1 MFLMQSITFIIP
13 IWLSYIIATMA
24 VVYLLSQLLLVT
36 LYCISWSLGRKIK
49 KLQKSYDSGPFKKLS
64 GILLSEERL
73 TQKQKEKLK
82 EEWQNRYKGTIK
94 H

>member
-1 MFLMQSITFIIP
+1 
-13 IWLSYIIATMA
+13 MA